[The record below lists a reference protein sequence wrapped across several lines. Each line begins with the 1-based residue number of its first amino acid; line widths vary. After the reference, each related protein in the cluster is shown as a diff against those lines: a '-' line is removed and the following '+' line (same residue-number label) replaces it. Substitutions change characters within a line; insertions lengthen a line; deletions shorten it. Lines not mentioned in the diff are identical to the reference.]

1 MQADILVVDDESD
14 ICDLV
19 CGILSDEGFQT
30 RAAQNSVEAVNSIK
44 DKQPNLVILD
54 VWLGDG
60 SRDGMK
66 ILEII
71 KRDHPYVPVIMMSG
85 HGTVETAVTAIKLGA
100 YDFIEKPF
108 QTEKLLVTITRAL
121 ESARLKREN
130 SEFKAKTPLLTSLIG
145 ASQEI
150 QNVKQT
156 IDSVA
161 ATSARIF
168 LHGPIGCDRA
178 AIARYIH
185 DNSQYSDG
193 PFFSINCASL
203 PTQQVEIELFGIETL
218 EQDKNVPRKIGLLEH
233 ANGGTIFIDEVS
245 FLSKSAQVRLGQFL
259 ISRAFTRISGN
270 NLIEVNVRVICGSSA
285 NAGDFADSDSFKQDL
300 YYRMSVVSA
309 NIPSLAERAQD
320 IPLLAKQFMSA
331 IATARNTVEKFFSIE
346 AMSVLESYPWPGDI
360 QQLKNVIEWV
370 LIMNSD
376 QRKNIVEVEDLPPEI
391 IQGNAFAKAWNAKTA
406 QIVTM
411 PMKEAREAF
420 EKDYLASQ
428 LKRFNGHISQT
439 AKFIGMDRASLH
451 RKLKSM
457 GLTSDE
463 DGSAL

>member
-1 MQADILVVDDESD
+1 MFVDVIVVDDESD

-19 CGILSDEGFQT
+19 CGILADEGFQT
-30 RAAQNSVEAVNSIK
+30 RAAANGVEAISAIK
-44 DKQPNLVILD
+44 DRQPNLVLLD

-60 SRDGMK
+60 SRDGMNL
-66 ILEII
+66 LEVI

-121 ESARLKREN
+121 EAARLKREN
-130 SEFKAKTPLLTSLIG
+130 SEFKTKSPLLTSLIG

-161 ATSARIF
+161 ATAARVF
-168 LHGPIGCDRA
+168 LHGPIGCDRV

-185 DNSQYSDG
+185 DNSLHPEG

-203 PTQQVEIELFGIETL
+203 PVQHVEIELFGIETL
-218 EQDKNVPRKIGLLEH
+218 EQEKDAPRKIGLLEH

-245 FLSKSAQVRLGQFL
+245 FLSPSAQARLAQFL
-259 ISRAFTRISGN
+259 MAKSFTRIGGSH
-270 NLIEVNVRVICGSSA
+270 LIDVDVRVICGSSISA
-285 NAGDFADSDSFKQDL
+285 DEFAASTSFKQDL

-309 NIPSLAERAQD
+309 NIPSLSERAQD
-320 IPLLAKQFMSA
+320 IPLLAKQFMSTLA
-331 IATARNTVEKFFSIE
+331 AARNTTEKFFSVE
-346 AMSVLESYPWPGDI
+346 AISVLESYPWPGDI

-376 QRKNIVEVEDLPPEI
+376 QKKNTIEVEDLPPEI
-391 IQGNAFAKAWNAKTA
+391 IQGNAFARAWNARSA
-406 QIVTM
+406 QIATM

-420 EKDYLASQ
+420 ERDYLAAQ
-428 LKRFNGHISQT
+428 LRRFNGHVSQT
-439 AKFIGMDRASLH
+439 AKFIGLDRASLH

-457 GLTSDE
+457 GLTNDD
-463 DGSAL
+463 DGM